1 MNISLN
7 SCEQSKTSL
16 HLTTPIK
23 VSGYTIAIHLNFEQ
37 SIWIH
42 GAGQEWF
49 VEWDHSVGGHGRHDE
64 SRCFW
69 WWKCNCA
76 NYWAKISWS
85 LFFIKKTVNF
95 TIIHTF
101 ANNSQQIHAHQKT
114 EKCKVENE
122 KVVGS
127 FDEFSVLIGSGIS
140 FRVKKTFP
148 SLIESFLQDFHHFQK
163 THDPVN
169 EEQDWR
175 SFHIYPKLEFCI
187 RLNLN
192 HCCRKR

>member
-1 MNISLN
+1 MRAKQDIFAFDHSN
-7 SCEQSKTSL
+7 QSVWVHHCDPFKFR
-16 HLTTPIK
+16 
-23 VSGYTIAIHLNFEQ
+23 AIHLNSWCGSRMVCRMRSF
-37 SIWIH
+37 
-42 GAGQEWF
+42 
-49 VEWDHSVGGHGRHDE
+49 GRWTWT
-64 SRCFW
+64 S
-69 WWKCNCA
+69 WWKQMLLMMEVQLCQLLSEDFL
-76 NYWAKISWS
+76 I
-85 LFFIKKTVNF
+85 FILYQKTVNF

-148 SLIESFLQDFHHFQK
+148 SLIESFLQDFHQFQK